1 MNGFFLQKN
10 WILNLLLYI
19 CRTNSILVEQNYFM
33 RYFILLTSLLFL
45 TLGCKTNKMRNKH
58 REGLWI
64 EKYTQDSSHYKS
76 IGKYRK
82 GDPIKKWTYY
92 LNGKIIKKEKYKGNI
107 CITTFYHQNGKIQSN
122 GKTKIDTCDKY
133 PHWFYFGDWNY
144 YNEDGKLTSIKKYN
158 NGKLLTE
165 IKK

>member
-1 MNGFFLQKN
+1 
-10 WILNLLLYI
+10 
-19 CRTNSILVEQNYFM
+19 
-33 RYFILLTSLLFL
+33 
-45 TLGCKTNKMRNKH
+45 MRNKQ

-92 LNGKIIKKEKYKGNI
+92 LNDKIIKKEKYKGSI
-107 CITTFYHQNGKIQSN
+107 CATIFYHKNGKIQSY

-133 PHWFYFGDWNY
+133 PHWFYLGDWNY

-165 IKK
+165 IKIK